1 MRPELLSCPA
11 STQMDVSR
19 RKRKT
24 APPLLAWPM
33 FTARTLTVTSS
44 VGWHSNYTLPY
55 ISNACVNDNSP
66 LLSLQDSWLFMCQC
80 VGNASRRAAEPQPE
94 TRAVMD
100 LIQERGFTLSVAL
113 DGGSVLVTY
122 PYDKPVQSGMF
133 WLILSF
139 MKLHICCLCPD
150 SFICFFS
157 PLSSHSWKW
166 WYTEIFGYCVCKPPS
181 YNALG
186 QYWMSKQQPEYADFH
201 SYFKFFILQSFQ

>member
-11 STQMDVSR
+11 STQMDVSW

-33 FTARTLTVTSS
+33 FTARTLTVTFS
-44 VGWHSNYTLPY
+44 VGWHSNSTLHF
-55 ISNACVNDNSP
+55 NNVCVNDNGP
-66 LLSLQDSWLFMCQC
+66 LLSVQDGWLFVCPS
-80 VGNASRRAAEPQPE
+80 VGNASQRAADLQPE

-100 LIQERGFTLSVAL
+100 LIQERGFSLSVAL

-133 WLILSF
+133 WLILCF
-139 MKLHICCLCPD
+139 MKLHIYCICVLIR
-150 SFICFFS
+150 FISLFFFF
-157 PLSSHSWKW
+157 PFLLNYSWKW
-166 WYTEIFGYCVCKPPS
+166 WYAEIFGYCVCKKPS

-186 QYWMSKQQPEYADFH
+186 QYWMPKQQPTYADFL
-201 SYFKFFILQSFQ
+201 SYFKFLK